1 MPNNINSAS
10 RLVAILKS
18 IPSQN
23 PNRQPIEV
31 WSDLF
36 MIQDV
41 NPHRKTIL
49 VGERLSAMHREIELV
64 QEQMRKANF
73 SDHLYGAAVSHIE
86 NALSAMLLATQ
97 WSQVLQYLTPE
108 TFVALSF
115 CGEILP
121 DEESIIEPNEL
132 TSIAAQ
138 VQELEDSLAASTLP
152 PRLLALMRHHID
164 LIRRALAEYP
174 IAGAKALREA
184 ARIALGEIIEIK
196 ETVTANREAPELG
209 KLGAVWKHVN
219 GAADI
224 ALKADKVSQIG
235 QKAWEM
241 IGGFF

>member
-18 IPSQN
+18 IPPHQN
-23 PNRQPIEV
+23 NRQTIEV
-31 WSDLF
+31 WSELF
-36 MIQDV
+36 VIKEE
-41 NPHRKTIL
+41 NPHRRTIL
-49 VGERLSAMHREIELV
+49 VGERLSAMYREIELV

-73 SDHLYGAAVSHIE
+73 SDNLYGAAVSHVE
-86 NALSAMLLATQ
+86 NALSVMLLPAQ
-97 WSQVLQYLTPE
+97 WNQILQYLTPE
-108 TFVALSF
+108 TFIALSF

-132 TSIAAQ
+132 ASIAAQ
-138 VQELEDSLAASTLP
+138 VQELEDSLATSTLP
-152 PRLLALMRHHID
+152 PRLIALMRHHIA

-174 IAGAKALREA
+174 IAGAKALREV

-196 ETVTANREAPELG
+196 ETVTANREASELG

-219 GAADI
+219 EAADI
-224 ALKADKVSQIG
+224 ALKAEKVSQIG